1 MGVLSLPML
10 RLHQKRNL
18 TGMILLQNM
27 TMLTDTKDKLKYQWL
42 FRKNGFQVAN
52 EAYLVYYNALKDE
65 PFFNQ
70 ILKFKLYL
78 VRLECD
84 DSWVEK
90 KLLKLLTYLNLMNFP
105 NFK

>member
-1 MGVLSLPML
+1 M
-10 RLHQKRNL
+10 
-18 TGMILLQNM
+18 
-27 TMLTDTKDKLKYQWL
+27 YQWL

-90 KLLKLLTYLNLMNFP
+90 KVVEAVNLLQSDEFPPTSTTCENCNYLKKRWNVSQ
-105 NFK
+105 KIS

>member
-1 MGVLSLPML
+1 M
-10 RLHQKRNL
+10 
-18 TGMILLQNM
+18 
-27 TMLTDTKDKLKYQWL
+27 YQWL

-90 KLLKLLTYLNLMNFP
+90 SY
-105 NFK
+105 

>member
-1 MGVLSLPML
+1 M
-10 RLHQKRNL
+10 
-18 TGMILLQNM
+18 
-27 TMLTDTKDKLKYQWL
+27 YQWL

-90 KLLKLLTYLNLMNFP
+90 KIVEAVNLLKSDEFPPTSNKCENCNYLKKRWNVSQ
-105 NFK
+105 KIS